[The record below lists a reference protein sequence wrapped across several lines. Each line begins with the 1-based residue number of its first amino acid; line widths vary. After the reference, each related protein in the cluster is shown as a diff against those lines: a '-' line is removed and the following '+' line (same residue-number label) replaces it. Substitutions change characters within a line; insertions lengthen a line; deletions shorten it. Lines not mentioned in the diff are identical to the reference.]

1 MIKLSKKYGHTV
13 TELRT
18 QEVLYPNTNCL
29 FAQCPKCP
37 GQGRFQPRV
46 QPSQPD
52 RAGAATTVNPSCI
65 NTSLSVRIVLGSEC
79 CRRCECTKMVRPA
92 RGCGEQINHLFSP
105 CPWPAGACRHR
116 VAYCCE
122 PDTGGGAGGGGAG
135 GAADGCCD
143 DEPCCACVWPEFLSV
158 QSKLWSYA

>member
-1 MIKLSKKYGHTV
+1 MSKVSDRAGFN
-13 TELRT
+13 R
-18 QEVLYPNTNCL
+18 
-29 FAQCPKCP
+29 
-37 GQGRFQPRV
+37 RV

-52 RAGAATTVNPSCI
+52 RAGGHAATTVNPSCI

-92 RGCGEQINHLFSP
+92 RGCGEQINPLFSP

-116 VAYCCE
+116 VAYCCDGGRHCE

-143 DEPCCACVWPEFLSV
+143 DDPCCACVWPEFLSV
-158 QSKLWSYA
+158 QSKLWSYANPSRKKRSLNIWRRYE

>member
-1 MIKLSKKYGHTV
+1 MRITNTGSAN
-13 TELRT
+13 
-18 QEVLYPNTNCL
+18 PNTNL
-29 FAQCPKCP
+29 FAQCPMCP
-37 GQGRFQPRV
+37 TRPVSTETGPGGGARRNM
-46 QPSQPD
+46 PSTHHASIQ
-52 RAGAATTVNPSCI
+52 V
-65 NTSLSVRIVLGSEC
+65 SVRIVLGSEC

-143 DEPCCACVWPEFLSV
+143 DDPCCACVWPEFLSV
-158 QSKLWSYA
+158 QSKLWSYANPSRKKRSLNIWRRYE